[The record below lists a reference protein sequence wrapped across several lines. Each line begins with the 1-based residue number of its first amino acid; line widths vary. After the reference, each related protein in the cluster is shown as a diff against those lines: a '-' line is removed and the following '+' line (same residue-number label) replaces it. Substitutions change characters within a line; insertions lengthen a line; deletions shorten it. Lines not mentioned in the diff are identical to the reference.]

1 MQVTR
6 QNWWDSATPS
16 SMRSCL
22 QHLKEHCQE
31 NGVQLL
37 TIPRLGSGED
47 RLDWPFVKEI
57 IEGVFRGTD
66 ITITAYTTR

>member
-1 MQVTR
+1 
-6 QNWWDSATPS
+6 
-16 SMRSCL
+16 MRSCL

-31 NGVQLL
+31 NGVDKL
-37 TIPRLGSGED
+37 TILRLGTGED

-57 IEGVFRGTD
+57 IEDAFRGTD